1 MRGNEEREGTQENET
16 VSTFIAIP
24 TVIGVPDELVR
35 RKVQVVDKECGLVD
49 DAGGWF
55 LPG

>member
-35 RKVQVVDKECGLVD
+35 RKVQVVDKECGLGD

-55 LPG
+55 LTG